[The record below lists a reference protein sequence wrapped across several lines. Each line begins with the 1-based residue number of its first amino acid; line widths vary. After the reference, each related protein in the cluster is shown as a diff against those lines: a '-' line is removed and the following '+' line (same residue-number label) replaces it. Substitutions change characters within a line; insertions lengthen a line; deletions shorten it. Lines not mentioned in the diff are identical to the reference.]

1 MKSGKN
7 FARQLFITLFALT
20 IGTPCSAELPAVEPG
35 TTVPV
40 KTERAWNEMNKEKEE
55 ALSLKGN
62 PLLGSFAFEIC
73 QDCHRSDASGRV
85 SGASPRLAGQHATVL
100 IKQMTDI
107 RTGIRDNPK
116 MSVIFADHVLLP
128 RDIADL
134 AAFLQGLPV
143 PTTIGQGPGTA
154 LARGEEIYDKSCAI
168 CHGDNG
174 EGNGEKFYPMVAS
187 QHYKYLLREMI
198 YMRNETRLNA
208 NPKMVKAVKSYNE
221 ADLEAVADYMS
232 RLTVPGK

>member
-7 FARQLFITLFALT
+7 FARQLFIALFALT
-20 IGTPCSAELPAVEPG
+20 ITTPCSAELPTVEPG
-35 TTVPV
+35 ATMPV

-62 PLLGSFAFEIC
+62 QLRGSFAFEIC

-85 SGASPRLAGQHATVL
+85 NGATPRLAGQHATVL

-116 MSVIFADHVLLP
+116 MALILADHILLP
-128 RDIADL
+128 RDIADI
-134 AAFLQGLPV
+134 AAYLQSLPV
-143 PTTIGQGPGTA
+143 PTIIGQGPGTA
-154 LARGEEIYDKSCAI
+154 LERGEEIYGKDCAN
-168 CHGDNG
+168 CHGDIG
-174 EGNGEKFYPMVAS
+174 EGKGEKFYPMVAS

-198 YMRNETRLNA
+198 FMRNETRLNA
-208 NPKMVKAVKSYNE
+208 NPKMVKAVKEYNE